1 MNSYKFQNILRRLIY
16 IGVDPEEQSLAA
28 IKGITTLTR
37 LLLMSILMLFVYT
50 IFMFKI
56 GLYSSSL
63 LCALSSPIMGFN
75 YYLIAKKKIG
85 LAKYMYAGTIL
96 FLIAFFSVFFGKGMG
111 SEYWIIIIGGISLL
125 IFRRRENAFIMVI
138 IGVVVLFITEF
149 FQDLFQPIYY
159 VDEAYLSLGLLANVF
174 FIFLTTYGISF
185 ILRYSSEDFEKR
197 IQESNS
203 DLVRKNKDLTDSINY
218 SKRIQMAVLPS
229 EQDQKVLERNI
240 FVIFEPK
247 DIVSGD
253 FYWIYRLDDRLL
265 FGVVDGSGHGVSGA
279 LISIM
284 VHTLLSQCVEE
295 YNCITP
301 SSITLKLK
309 ELIIERKEKWKDQFA
324 EDLEVTL
331 CCHIWKTGEFSY
343 SSNGNVIYLM
353 KHINNLDSSD
363 GFSPVGDDRYAMKEI
378 RNPYSFAKVLL
389 PKAKFLE
396 GAFKFR
402 QDDMVYLATNGF
414 SSQIGGPKGKKL
426 KTKRLKDL
434 LMSVQHF
441 NLKKQRYIIND
452 ILVNWKGKKGATDDI
467 TLLGFKI

>member
-1 MNSYKFQNILRRLIY
+1 MNSNKFQKIMKRLIY

-37 LLLMSILMLFVYT
+37 LLLMSLIMLIGYT
-50 IFMFKI
+50 IFMFQI
-56 GLYSSSL
+56 ELYSSSL
-63 LCALSSPIMGFN
+63 LCLLSLPIMGFN
-75 YYLIAKKKIG
+75 YFLIAKKKIG
-85 LAKYMYAGTIL
+85 LAKYMYASTVL
-96 FLIAFFSVFFGKGMG
+96 FLTAFFSIFFGKGMG

-125 IFRRRENAFIMVI
+125 IFRRKENAFFMVI
-138 IGVVVLFITEF
+138 IGIAVLFLIEF
-149 FQDLFQPIYY
+149 FQDLFLPIYF
-159 VDEAYLSLGLLANVF
+159 VDESYLSMGLLANVF
-174 FIFLTTYGISF
+174 FIFLTTYAISF
-185 ILRYSSEDFEKR
+185 ILRYSSEDFENR
-197 IQESNS
+197 IQESNKE
-203 DLVRKNKDLTDSINY
+203 LVQKNKDLTDSINY
-218 SKRIQMAVLPS
+218 AKHIQMAVLPS
-229 EQDQKVLERNI
+229 EQDQKILERNI

-295 YNCITP
+295 YNCKTP
-301 SSITLKLK
+301 SAITSKLK

-324 EDLEVTL
+324 ENLEVTL
-331 CCHIWKTGEFSY
+331 CCHIWATGEFSY
-343 SSNGNVIYLM
+343 ASNGNVIYLI
-353 KHINNLDSSD
+353 KHVNNLESKDD
-363 GFSPVGDDRYAMKEI
+363 FTVVGDDRYAMKEI
-378 RNPYSFAKVLL
+378 RNPYSFTKDLL
-389 PKAKFLE
+389 PRAKFLE

-402 QDDMVYLATNGF
+402 QDDMVYLSTNGF
-414 SSQIGGPKGKKL
+414 SSQIGGPQGKKL

-441 NLKKQRYIIND
+441 NLRKQRYIIND

-467 TLLGFKI
+467 TLMGFKV